1 MNRNECIK
9 ELEKK
14 GFEKD
19 FDGSYHRT
27 GCRIFLG
34 INSVTCTI
42 IGSKAEE
49 ELDVPFD
56 FEGIIKFLK

>member
-9 ELEKK
+9 ELEKM

-19 FDGSYHRT
+19 LDGSYHKP

-34 INSVTCTI
+34 INSVECVI
-42 IGSKAEE
+42 YGKKAEE
-49 ELDVPFD
+49 KIDFPLD
-56 FEGIIKFLK
+56 FEGIISFLK